1 MKRKKREKRRQ
12 LEAQTGGLIFCPKGQ
27 CRVLNH
33 ECPKCESYDK
43 DCPYTAF
50 VRAENEQ
57 LRVSMSLPPDKRPA
71 KTIIMEY
78 WGKVQAVQHRLT

>member
-12 LEAQTGGLIFCPKGQ
+12 LEAQNDELILCPEVR
-27 CRVLNH
+27 CHVLKE

-50 VRAENEQ
+50 ARAENEQ

-71 KTIIMEY
+71 KTIITEY
-78 WGKVQAVQHRLT
+78 WAKVQETRHRLI